1 MQLITTPGGDEIAV
15 MDAREA
21 LVIEG
26 ALSLYVL
33 KHPESNV
40 AIDALRAA
48 SAANEAREARM
59 EEAAERASV

>member
-1 MQLITTPGGDEIAV
+1 MQFIVTPGGDEIAV

-21 LVIEG
+21 LIVEG

-40 AIDALRAA
+40 AIDALQAT

-59 EEAAERASV
+59 EEAAERASA

>member
-1 MQLITTPGGDEIAV
+1 MQFIATPGGDEIAV
-15 MDAREA
+15 MNAREA
-21 LVIEG
+21 LVVEG
-26 ALSLYVL
+26 ALSRYVL

-59 EEAAERASV
+59 EEVAERTSV

>member
-1 MQLITTPGGDEIAV
+1 MQFIATRDGGEVAI

-33 KHPESNV
+33 KNPDSNV
-40 AIDALRAA
+40 AIHALRAA
-48 SAANEAREARM
+48 SAANEAREACM
-59 EEAAERASV
+59 EEAAERASA

>member
-1 MQLITTPGGDEIAV
+1 MQFIVTPGGDEIAV

-21 LVIEG
+21 LVVEG
-26 ALSLYVL
+26 ALSLYLL

-40 AIDALRAA
+40 AIDALQAA

-59 EEAAERASV
+59 EEAAERASA

>member
-1 MQLITTPGGDEIAV
+1 MQFIATQDGGEVAI

-21 LVIEG
+21 LVMEG

-33 KHPESNV
+33 KNPDSNV
-40 AIDALRAA
+40 AIRALRAA

-59 EEAAERASV
+59 EEAAERASA

>member
-1 MQLITTPGGDEIAV
+1 MQFIATQSGGEVAI

-21 LVIEG
+21 LVLEG

-33 KHPESNV
+33 KYPDSNL
-40 AIDALRAA
+40 AIQVLRAA

-59 EEAAERASV
+59 EDAGTSA

>member
-1 MQLITTPGGDEIAV
+1 MQFIVTPGGDEIVV

-21 LVIEG
+21 LVVEG

-33 KHPESNV
+33 KHPDSSV

-59 EEAAERASV
+59 EEAAERTSA

>member
-1 MQLITTPGGDEIAV
+1 MQFIVTPGGDEVAV
-15 MDAREA
+15 MSASEA

-59 EEAAERASV
+59 EETAERTSV